1 MVADEKEK
9 QVKPAN
15 PEEMVIQST
24 DVSLLSEEENKGI
37 GYEIIANING

>member
-1 MVADEKEK
+1 MILDEKEM
-9 QVKPAN
+9 QANPAS